1 MLTKKAVLTDFKLS
15 MMGALDKIY
24 TVVPRKG
31 FLFHVTKNIYKRM
44 QCAVMSQLYMTDK
57 EFRTNI
63 KKYKCIILRSYCQ

>member
-1 MLTKKAVLTDFKLS
+1 MLTKKAVLIDFKLS

-44 QCAVMSQLYMTDK
+44 QCAVMSQLYD
-57 EFRTNI
+57 
-63 KKYKCIILRSYCQ
+63 